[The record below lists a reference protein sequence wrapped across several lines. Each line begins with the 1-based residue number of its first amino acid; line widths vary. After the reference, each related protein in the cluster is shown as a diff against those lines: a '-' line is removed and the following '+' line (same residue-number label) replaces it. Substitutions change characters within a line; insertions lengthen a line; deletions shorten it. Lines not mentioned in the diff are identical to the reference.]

1 MTTRIAVLL
10 AALLLPWSAPA
21 APAVAPKEVQKASS
35 QRKSLQAELDR
46 AVAAYDSAQ
55 AKLARTQEAIEN
67 NERSVA
73 ESAVKVRALQG
84 RLDSRANAVYRR
96 GPIGVLQYLVTSETL
111 GDFTRRMKLV
121 EAAADRDSI
130 DLAAVRRAQQE
141 NSQLRQQ
148 LEATKRQESQLL
160 NTMERQTRS
169 LTSNF
174 RQAQALERRLE
185 ADREA
190 QLRRE
195 REAAARAAADATR
208 RARESARPAPA
219 RPTPSPTVLRAL
231 PTPTPRAGSETAE
244 SGAVAAASGKLRCPV
259 DGATSF
265 TDTFGAPRSG
275 GRRHMGVDMF
285 AAEGTPLVAVTDGV
299 VLRKQSSPAGGLGVW
314 LRGSNSTVY
323 YYAHLS
329 SYASISP
336 GQKVGAG
343 TRVGSVG
350 STGNAEGGPPHLHF
364 EVQPGGGAP
373 INPYPTAARACG
385 K

>member
-1 MTTRIAVLL
+1 MTTRIAVVL
-10 AALLLPWSAPA
+10 AALLLLWGAPP
-21 APAVAPKEVQKASS
+21 APAVAPKDVQKASS

-55 AKLARTQEAIEN
+55 AKLARTQEAIEE

-73 ESAVKVRALQG
+73 ESAVRVRALQG

-111 GDFTRRMKLV
+111 GDFTRRVKLV
-121 EAAADRDSI
+121 EAAADRDAI
-130 DLAAVRRAQQE
+130 DLAAVRRAQQDHG
-141 NSQLRQQ
+141 QLRQQ
-148 LEATKRQESQLL
+148 LEARKRQESQLF

-174 RQAQALERRLE
+174 RQAQALESRLE

-195 REAAARAAADATR
+195 REAAARAAADAAR
-208 RARESARPAPA
+208 RARESPRPAPA
-219 RPTPSPTVLRAL
+219 RPSPSPTALRAL
-231 PTPTPRAGSETAE
+231 PTPTPRTGTETAE
-244 SGAVAAASGKLRCPV
+244 SGAVAAAAGKLRCPV

-299 VLRKQSSPAGGLGVW
+299 ILRKQSSPAGGLGVW

-336 GQKVGAG
+336 GQKIGAG

-350 STGNAEGGPPHLHF
+350 STGNAAGGPPHLHF
-364 EVQPGGGAP
+364 EVQPGGGSP